1 MSVVLFTLLASIVVV
16 FGSVALGRWMQ
27 RKGRDLEKGPKDASR

>member
-1 MSVVLFTLLASIVVV
+1 MSATLFALLASIIVI

-27 RKGRDLEKGPKDASR
+27 RKGRALEKGGKDAR